1 MSADPLRDSLVTAL
15 GAQYDIGRLLGRG
28 GMGAVYHG
36 RERALER
43 EVAIKVL
50 PPEGAA
56 IGDGRERFLREA
68 RLAAQL
74 SHSNIVPLYTFG
86 ETPAVTF
93 FIMGFVNGESLADK
107 LRREG
112 RIAPEVAKE
121 ILAQLADALHYA
133 HEKGIVHR
141 DIKPDNVLIE
151 RGSGRA
157 MLADFG
163 IARGEASASLTQTG
177 IIVGTP
183 TYMSPEQAS
192 GARTLDGR
200 SDLYSLGVMG
210 YEMLSGRPPF
220 AGLLAQEVLAQH
232 VTRMPAP
239 LATLVP
245 DAPDDLLQM
254 IAGCLEKDP
263 ARRPKDGHAMR
274 EGLRRGDSDDIEDLP
289 PRLRTLR
296 GMVPQY
302 ALCAAFLV
310 PVLTAI
316 QMRWGLGSEMGQDWM
331 TLVWGVTVASPIG
344 SAIVVLFA
352 RRGGHSWREIRR
364 LALMTPRWWNFPWPA
379 SWHAGD
385 DPTRR
390 LPVGFQRAR
399 RVVQLSTSVSI
410 LAVMEMAAVLIGSP
424 DPHNAPYRMWLLL
437 GVVASAVTIYGGLAA
452 AIFLGRRM
460 GLSADH
466 SAKLLTTP
474 SRSRYWLRPEAQAIL
489 SPLHAGTRLPGE
501 PQSPAE
507 LALSIAQLAG
517 DVEAADPR
525 LASESRNAAGEAVA
539 EIEAL
544 DSSIASLALEADPA
558 ELARLEARL
567 AALAPASEMRPLLLD
582 QLQLLRTLAERRAA
596 LIDRR
601 QRVEEMLRTL
611 WLQLASLRAARELE
625 PSQREE
631 ITGRI
636 RAICSGI
643 DAHVRAEHDVRTLL
657 TQRAP
662 SDTPA

>member
-1 MSADPLRDSLVTAL
+1 MSTDPLRDALVAAL

-43 EVAIKVL
+43 DVAIKVL

-56 IGDGRERFLREA
+56 SGDGRERFLREA

-86 ETPAVTF
+86 ETPDVTF
-93 FIMGFVNGESLADK
+93 FIMGYVSGESLADR

-112 RIAPEVAKE
+112 RIAPDVAKE

-163 IARGEASASLTQTG
+163 IARGETSASLTQTG

-232 VTRMPAP
+232 VTRVPAP
-239 LATLVP
+239 LGTLVP
-245 DAPDDLLQM
+245 QAPDDLLDS
-254 IAGCLEKDP
+254 ITRCLDKDP
-263 ARRPKDGHAMR
+263 ARRPADGATLR
-274 EGLRRGDSDDIEDLP
+274 QWLRRGESDDLEDVPEHLRSVKGMGFTFAIGAFFVP
-289 PRLRTLR
+289 PI
-296 GMVPQY
+296 
-302 ALCAAFLV
+302 
-310 PVLTAI
+310 LTAI
-316 QMRWGLGSEMGQDWM
+316 QLRWGLASEMGQNWVF
-331 TLVWGVTVASPIG
+331 LIKAAAVASSVG
-344 SAIVVLFA
+344 SGAILALA
-352 RRGGHSWREIRR
+352 RRAGHSWREIRR
-364 LALMTPRWWNFPWPA
+364 MALMVPRGWNLPWP
-379 SWHAGD
+379 SRWRSPS
-385 DPTRR
+385 DPTLR
-390 LPVGFQRAR
+390 LPKEI
-399 RVVQLSTSVSI
+399 RVIRLVIQCASLTLFFGMAEFLAVDLGAPQLSRGVAQGFLAFM
-410 LAVMEMAAVLIGSP
+410 LAVGGVGVYGSFFAA
-424 DPHNAPYRMWLLL
+424 M
-437 GVVASAVTIYGGLAA
+437 LA
-452 AIFLGRRM
+452 GRRRGFGFNESM
-460 GLSADH
+460 RLI
-466 SAKLLTTP
+466 TTAP
-474 SRSRYWLRPEAQAIL
+474 GARFWQRPEARKFFGSSRALGDTSANL
-489 SPLHAGTRLPGE
+489 SPVQLQQAVLQMATDL
-501 PQSPAE
+501 E
-507 LALSIAQLAG
+507 L
-517 DVEAADPR
+517 ADPR
-525 LASESRNAAGEAVA
+525 LAAESREAAREAVG
-539 EIEAL
+539 ELSAL
-544 DSSIASLALEADPA
+544 DASIAALALEADPA

-567 AALAPASEMRPLLLD
+567 AALPPASEMRPLLLD
-582 QLQLLRTLAERRAA
+582 QLQLLRSLAERRAL

-611 WLQLASLRAARELE
+611 WLQLASLRAAREIE

-631 ITGRI
+631 ITGKI

-643 DAHVRAEHDVRTLL
+643 DAHIHAEQDVRTLL

-662 SDTPA
+662 SETPA